1 MNPLASSLR
10 IGARAGEDGRGPA
23 DRVRHIR
30 DQSQRT
36 VEVYDPDMTAPSST
50 TASTAEPDLYVAALQ
65 SLDVTI
71 CYQPLP
77 LCAAATW
84 HGLTKTL
91 TLSTGATPAEHIE
104 VMSNLWQIANGITT
118 RTWAR
123 PRSRHLYVVP

>member
-1 MNPLASSLR
+1 
-10 IGARAGEDGRGPA
+10 
-23 DRVRHIR
+23 
-30 DQSQRT
+30 
-36 VEVYDPDMTAPSST
+36 MTAPSK
-50 TASTAEPDLYVAALQ
+50 APHDPPEPGLYYAALQ

-77 LCAAATW
+77 HCAAATW

-91 TLSTGATPAEHIE
+91 TLATGATPAEHIE

-123 PRSRHLYVVP
+123 PRSRHLHAVP